1 MIRAAG
7 PLNRG
12 GNAVLI
18 IYKKKHKWF
27 QNYFFLFEMLMQINW
42 IGQSNNNSQ
51 GLVGK
56 VVDDGGVCY
65 NKLKARRTEQKR
77 NQQTKKKTFATEK

>member
-1 MIRAAG
+1 
-7 PLNRG
+7 
-12 GNAVLI
+12 
-18 IYKKKHKWF
+18 
-27 QNYFFLFEMLMQINW
+27 MQINW

-77 NQQTKKKTFATEK
+77 NQQTKKKTFAREK